1 MKKILMT
8 IMTIGLVAGIG
19 LAGCGKQENEATAST
34 EKTEQNCR
42 RKTVVGKRSHCLKR
56 QLKSFHWFHQ

>member
-8 IMTIGLVAGIG
+8 IMTIGVVAGIG

-34 EKTEQNCR
+34 ENRTKFADER
-42 RKTVVGKRSHCLKR
+42 P
-56 QLKSFHWFHQ
+56 

>member
-8 IMTIGLVAGIG
+8 IMTIGVVAGIG

-34 EKTEQNCR
+34 EKTE
-42 RKTVVGKRSHCLKR
+42 
-56 QLKSFHWFHQ
+56 